1 MVSHFVRLDRNL
13 MDGFDFCFWK
23 NYPLFIL
30 FCFVFFLIFGL
41 NISNVITE
49 RMCSKTL
56 TKV

>member
-1 MVSHFVRLDRNL
+1 MVSYFVRLDRNL

-30 FCFVFFLIFGL
+30 FCFFFLLIFGL
-41 NISNVITE
+41 NISNDIIE

>member
-1 MVSHFVRLDRNL
+1 MVSYFVRLDRNL
-13 MDGFDFCFWK
+13 IDGFDFCFWK
-23 NYPLFIL
+23 NYPLFML
-30 FCFVFFLIFGL
+30 FCFVFFQIFGL

>member
-1 MVSHFVRLDRNL
+1 

-23 NYPLFIL
+23 NYPSFIL
-30 FCFVFFLIFGL
+30 FCFVFFFLIFGL
-41 NISNVITE
+41 NISNDIIE